1 MTVWSM
7 SKKELDRAEV
17 LQRVVDRR
25 LSVTDAAEVI
35 GLTRRQTSR
44 LLVAYRTSGTAGLMS
59 KRRGKPSNRRHT
71 DAFRGYVLGLV
82 RERYHD
88 FGPTL
93 AAEKLVEL
101 HDVTM
106 SRETLRK
113 WMIEDGLWE
122 SRTERK
128 KRVQQPRQRRARF
141 GELVQI
147 DGSLHWWFEDRGP
160 KCALLV
166 FIDDAT
172 GRILHLRFC
181 PSESTF
187 DYLQAAKASIDRYG
201 KPLAYYSDRHSI
213 FRTAKAAT
221 KTRGYKDG
229 MTQFG
234 RALDELNVDIICAN
248 SPQAKGRVER
258 ANRTLQD
265 RLVKELRLQGVA
277 TIEAANAMV
286 PSFVDAFNAKFARQ
300 PYSDEDAH
308 RPLAPYDS
316 LDGAMCV
323 KSQRTVSH
331 ALTLRYDQVLF
342 ILEPNDI
349 SAALARKR
357 VTVCDYPDGRLEIE
371 HEGVAL
377 PYTTFDKV
385 KPTKRAEVVEN
396 KRLDDVLSIMAQIA
410 PVEPRKRSQA
420 APKRRGQANHM
431 FTAEAA
437 P

>member
-1 MTVWSM
+1 M
-7 SKKELDRAEV
+7 SKRELDRAEV
-17 LQRVVDRR
+17 LQRIVDRR
-25 LSVTDAAEVI
+25 LSVTDAADLI

-93 AAEKLVEL
+93 AVEKLTEL
-101 HDVTM
+101 HDVTV

-213 FRTAKAAT
+213 FRTTKAAT
-221 KTRGYKDG
+221 KTGGYRDG
-229 MTQFG
+229 MMNRSGFSGGLLVWVT
-234 RALDELNVDIICAN
+234 RPVER
-248 SPQAKGRVER
+248 PQAARSNLPPPRPAGR
-258 ANRTLQD
+258 
-265 RLVKELRLQGVA
+265 
-277 TIEAANAMV
+277 
-286 PSFVDAFNAKFARQ
+286 
-300 PYSDEDAH
+300 
-308 RPLAPYDS
+308 
-316 LDGAMCV
+316 
-323 KSQRTVSH
+323 
-331 ALTLRYDQVLF
+331 
-342 ILEPNDI
+342 
-349 SAALARKR
+349 
-357 VTVCDYPDGRLEIE
+357 GR
-371 HEGVAL
+371 
-377 PYTTFDKV
+377 
-385 KPTKRAEVVEN
+385 
-396 KRLDDVLSIMAQIA
+396 
-410 PVEPRKRSQA
+410 
-420 APKRRGQANHM
+420 
-431 FTAEAA
+431 
-437 P
+437 